1 MKKILG
7 IIVLSLLWF
16 TIGIANQLGT
26 NEQLIDYN
34 FKCTLDK
41 DFYIKAG
48 MTTDDVDQ
56 LEKLFPIYE
65 FGYKKFTTE
74 SGKKFLIFLEYDYE
88 NEKYMVPESTVWVVK
103 TPSSELVDEVHFSYV
118 LGYTDQSIWRIQN
131 YKFYNGDYSINID
144 IFKLDKTTSDNFIK
158 RINNL
163 DKITNIDNRVLSLDE
178 LSFDF
183 GEYNTKKTNKPTR
196 AFRCTLFAK

>member
-56 LEKLFPIYE
+56 LEKLFPI
-65 FGYKKFTTE
+65 FQIGNCLK
-74 SGKKFLIFLEYDYE
+74 
-88 NEKYMVPESTVWVVK
+88 N
-103 TPSSELVDEVHFSYV
+103 
-118 LGYTDQSIWRIQN
+118 
-131 YKFYNGDYSINID
+131 IN
-144 IFKLDKTTSDNFIK
+144 
-158 RINNL
+158 
-163 DKITNIDNRVLSLDE
+163 
-178 LSFDF
+178 
-183 GEYNTKKTNKPTR
+183 
-196 AFRCTLFAK
+196 